1 MSDEADLEA
10 TAPASPAALRDTRW
24 LSGAIWLGVLFA
36 LLLTSWA
43 GLGAD
48 LTGVGLGGSII
59 TYLTVALG
67 GENDGTPEM
76 LISFALL
83 ITAAIAGVL
92 VYAWSRFAAATRQL
106 IAGLAESTDDPDA
119 ASVASYWLPSAET
132 GRSDLFDLVAAL
144 GVVWAIIVVRPVV
157 LAAMRIYIDT

>member
-1 MSDEADLEA
+1 MSDEAELE
-10 TAPASPAALRDTRW
+10 TAPPTSPAALRDTRW
-24 LSGAIWLGVLFA
+24 LSGAIWIGFLFA

-48 LTGVGLGGSII
+48 LSGVGLGGSII

-67 GENDGTPEM
+67 GENEGTSEM
-76 LISFALL
+76 IISFALI

-92 VYAWSRFAAATRQL
+92 VYAWLRFAAATRQL
-106 IAGLAESTDDPDA
+106 VAGLAESTDDPEA
-119 ASVASYWLPSAET
+119 ASVASYWLPSGET

-157 LAAMRIYIDT
+157 LAAMRIYVDS